1 MIDFFKKPDE
11 LVARFKAKNP
21 EAHFDYDE
29 IKHDAHKRVFT
40 IAKMMN
46 LDLLK
51 DMQNSLTKAFHNG
64 VTFNEWKKD
73 IIPHLKKSGWW
84 GEIEVDNP
92 KSGKPKKVFVGA
104 RRLKRIFDTNLRT
117 SYAGAKKQSLDESS
131 LEYYRYTAVLDS
143 RTRPTHRAMHGII
156 LPKDHPFWKNNFPP
170 NGWGCRCTVKGYSK
184 KQLERKGLKPF
195 SGKLPNVSH
204 DDFSYDMSALDS
216 AFKQKAKKVLNLI
229 QNKDLEAAI
238 KEFDKKRDL
247 YVWQKGLDELID
259 EVIVNKNYKYPL
271 NVVQVGMLSQ
281 MTMKL
286 ISKILPLKDINK
298 KGLIL
303 TKDRLYHARP
313 ERKGQYNHDFSI
325 DEMRQ
330 IVKILSDESKIYID
344 LRDNHKNILFIF
356 DDINDPNRLNL
367 IPIEMLKTHKK
378 FKTDNYI
385 ITLDKVDKED
395 ILRAIKK
402 ELIVKLNSVGG
413 I

>member
-51 DMQNSLTKAFHNG
+51 DMQSSLTKAFHNG
-64 VTFNEWKKD
+64 VTFDEWKKD

-84 GEIEVDNP
+84 GEIEVDDP

-170 NGWGCRCTVKGYSK
+170 NGWGCRCSVRGYSK

-195 SGKLPNVSH
+195 SGTLPNVSH
-204 DDFSYDMSALDS
+204 DDFSYDMSALDKV
-216 AFKQKAKKVLNLI
+216 FKQKAKKVLNLI
-229 QNKDLEAAI
+229 QNKDLETAI

-247 YVWQKGLDELID
+247 YIWQKGLDELI
-259 EVIVNKNYKYPL
+259 EAATSGNIIKEKYRQIAQIGVLSDIILKSLL
-271 NVVQVGMLSQ
+271 NLSI
-281 MTMKL
+281 KPKAKS
-286 ISKILPLKDINK
+286 ISTYQNTIKHTLRDTKPNIK
-298 KGLIL
+298 K
-303 TKDRLYHARP
+303 P
-313 ERKGQYNHDFSI
+313 NI
-325 DEMRQ
+325 DEIKQ
-330 IVKILSDESKIYID
+330 AV
-344 LRDNHKNILFIF
+344 NILDKAKHVYYDKKENTLLYFYDKV
-356 DDINDPNRLNL
+356 DDNNMITYIVVRLDYTL
-367 IPIEMLKTHKK
+367 KK
-378 FKTDNYI
+378 FKTDNFI
-385 ITLDKVDKED
+385 ATITKAPFVNFKTLLKEKD
-395 ILRAIKK
+395 NTRNLVRVKIK
-402 ELIVKLNSVGG
+402 
-413 I
+413 

>member
-21 EAHFDYDE
+21 ETHFDYDE

-51 DMQNSLTKAFHNG
+51 DMQSSLTKAFHNG
-64 VTFNEWKKD
+64 VTFDEFKND

-84 GEIEVDNP
+84 GEIEVTDP

-170 NGWGCRCTVKGYSK
+170 NGWGCRCTVRGYSK

-229 QNKDLEAAI
+229 QNKDLETAI

-247 YVWQKGLDELID
+247 YIWQKGLNELI
-259 EVIVNKNYKYPL
+259 EAATSGNIIKEKYRQIAQIGVLSDIILKSLL
-271 NVVQVGMLSQ
+271 NLSI
-281 MTMKL
+281 KPKAKS
-286 ISKILPLKDINK
+286 ISIYQNTIKHTLRDTKPNTK
-298 KGLIL
+298 K
-303 TKDRLYHARP
+303 P
-313 ERKGQYNHDFSI
+313 NI
-325 DEMRQ
+325 DEIKQ
-330 IVKILSDESKIYID
+330 AV
-344 LRDNHKNILFIF
+344 NILDKAKHVYYDKKENTLLYFYDKV
-356 DDINDPNRLNL
+356 DDNNNMITYIVVRLDYTL
-367 IPIEMLKTHKK
+367 KK
-378 FKTDNYI
+378 FKTDNFIATITKIPLINYKAI
-385 ITLDKVDKED
+385 IKDKVRYKNM
-395 ILRAIKK
+395 R
-402 ELIVKLNSVGG
+402 
-413 I
+413 

>member
-11 LVARFKAKNP
+11 LVAKFKAKNP
-21 EAHFDYDE
+21 ETHFDYDE

-64 VTFNEWKKD
+64 VTFDEWKKD

-84 GEIEVDNP
+84 GEIEVTDP

-143 RTRPTHRAMHGII
+143 RTRPTHRAMHGVI
-156 LPKDHPFWKNNFPP
+156 LKKDDPFWKNNFPP
-170 NGWGCRCTVKGYSK
+170 NGWGCRCSVRGYSK

-195 SGKLPNVSH
+195 SGTLPNVSH
-204 DDFSYDMSALDS
+204 DDFGYDMSALDS

-229 QNKDLEAAI
+229 QNKDLETAI

-247 YVWQKGLDELID
+247 YIWQKGLDELI
-259 EVIVNKNYKYPL
+259 EAATSGNIIKEKYRQIAQIGVLSDIILKSLL
-271 NVVQVGMLSQ
+271 NLSI
-281 MTMKL
+281 KPKAKS
-286 ISKILPLKDINK
+286 ISIYQNTIKHTLRDTKPNIK
-298 KGLIL
+298 K
-303 TKDRLYHARP
+303 P
-313 ERKGQYNHDFSI
+313 NI
-325 DEMRQ
+325 DEIKQ
-330 IVKILSDESKIYID
+330 AV
-344 LRDNHKNILFIF
+344 NILDKAKHVYYDKKENTLLYFYDKV
-356 DDINDPNRLNL
+356 DDNNMITYIVVRLDYTL
-367 IPIEMLKTHKK
+367 KK
-378 FKTDNYI
+378 FKTDNFIATITKIPLINYKAI
-385 ITLDKVDKED
+385 IKDKVRYKNM
-395 ILRAIKK
+395 R
-402 ELIVKLNSVGG
+402 
-413 I
+413 

>member
-21 EAHFDYDE
+21 ETHFDYDE

-64 VTFNEWKKD
+64 VTFDEWKKD

-84 GEIEVDNP
+84 GEIEVTDP

-143 RTRPTHRAMHGII
+143 RTRPTHRAMHGVI
-156 LPKDHPFWKNNFPP
+156 LKKDDPFWKNNFPP
-170 NGWGCRCTVKGYSK
+170 NGWGCRCSVRGYSK

-195 SGKLPNVSH
+195 SGTLPNVSH

-229 QNKDLEAAI
+229 QNKDLETAI

-247 YVWQKGLDELID
+247 YIWQKGLDELI
-259 EVIVNKNYKYPL
+259 EAATSGNIIKEKYRQIAQIGVLSDIILKSLL
-271 NVVQVGMLSQ
+271 NLSI
-281 MTMKL
+281 KPKAKS
-286 ISKILPLKDINK
+286 ISIYQNTIKHTLRDTKPNIK
-298 KGLIL
+298 K
-303 TKDRLYHARP
+303 P
-313 ERKGQYNHDFSI
+313 NI
-325 DEMRQ
+325 DEIKQ
-330 IVKILSDESKIYID
+330 AV
-344 LRDNHKNILFIF
+344 NILDKAKHVYYDKKENTLLYFYDKV
-356 DDINDPNRLNL
+356 DDNNMITYIVVRLDYTL
-367 IPIEMLKTHKK
+367 KK
-378 FKTDNYI
+378 FKTDNFI
-385 ITLDKVDKED
+385 ATITKIPLINYKAIVKDKVRYKNM
-395 ILRAIKK
+395 R
-402 ELIVKLNSVGG
+402 
-413 I
+413 

>member
-21 EAHFDYDE
+21 ETHFDYDE

-64 VTFNEWKKD
+64 VTFDEWKKD

-84 GEIEVDNP
+84 GEIEVTDP

-170 NGWGCRCTVKGYSK
+170 NGWGCRCTVRGYSK

-195 SGKLPNVSH
+195 SGTLPNVSH
-204 DDFSYDMSALDS
+204 DDFSYDMSALDKV
-216 AFKQKAKKVLNLI
+216 FKQKAKKVLNLI
-229 QNKDLEAAI
+229 QNKDLETAI
-238 KEFDKKRDL
+238 KEFDKKRGL
-247 YVWQKGLDELID
+247 YIWQKGLDELI
-259 EVIVNKNYKYPL
+259 EAATSGNIIKEKYRQIAQIGVLSDIILKSLL
-271 NVVQVGMLSQ
+271 NLSI
-281 MTMKL
+281 KPKAKS
-286 ISKILPLKDINK
+286 ISIYQNTIKHTLRDTKPNIK
-298 KGLIL
+298 K
-303 TKDRLYHARP
+303 P
-313 ERKGQYNHDFSI
+313 NI
-325 DEMRQ
+325 DEIKQ
-330 IVKILSDESKIYID
+330 AV
-344 LRDNHKNILFIF
+344 NILDKAKHVYYDKKENTLLYFYDKV
-356 DDINDPNRLNL
+356 DDNNMITYIVVRLDYTL
-367 IPIEMLKTHKK
+367 KK
-378 FKTDNYI
+378 FKTDNFIATITKIPLINYKAI
-385 ITLDKVDKED
+385 IKDKVRYKNM
-395 ILRAIKK
+395 R
-402 ELIVKLNSVGG
+402 
-413 I
+413 

>member
-11 LVARFKAKNP
+11 LVAKFKAKNP
-21 EAHFDYDE
+21 ETHFDYDE

-64 VTFNEWKKD
+64 VTFDEWKKD

-84 GEIEVDNP
+84 GEIEVTDP

-143 RTRPTHRAMHGII
+143 RTRPTHRAMHGVI
-156 LPKDHPFWKNNFPP
+156 LKKDDPFWKNNFPP
-170 NGWGCRCTVKGYSK
+170 NGWGCRCSVRGYSK

-195 SGKLPNVSH
+195 SGTLPNVSH

-229 QNKDLEAAI
+229 QNKDLETAI

-247 YVWQKGLDELID
+247 YIWQKGLDELI
-259 EVIVNKNYKYPL
+259 EAATSGNIIKEKYRQIAQIGVLSDIILKSLL
-271 NVVQVGMLSQ
+271 NLSI
-281 MTMKL
+281 KPKAKS
-286 ISKILPLKDINK
+286 ISIYQNTIKHTLRDTKPNIK
-298 KGLIL
+298 K
-303 TKDRLYHARP
+303 P
-313 ERKGQYNHDFSI
+313 NI
-325 DEMRQ
+325 DEIKQ
-330 IVKILSDESKIYID
+330 AV
-344 LRDNHKNILFIF
+344 NILDKAKHVYYDKKENTLLYFYDKV
-356 DDINDPNRLNL
+356 DDNNMITYIVVRLDYTL
-367 IPIEMLKTHKK
+367 KK
-378 FKTDNYI
+378 FKTDNFIATITKIPLINYKAI
-385 ITLDKVDKED
+385 IKDKVRYKNM
-395 ILRAIKK
+395 R
-402 ELIVKLNSVGG
+402 
-413 I
+413 

>member
-21 EAHFDYDE
+21 ETHFDYDE

-64 VTFNEWKKD
+64 VTFDEWKKD

-84 GEIEVDNP
+84 GEIEVDDP

-170 NGWGCRCTVKGYSK
+170 NGWGCRCTVRGYSK

-195 SGKLPNVSH
+195 NGTLPNVSH

-229 QNKDLEAAI
+229 QNKDLETAI

-247 YVWQKGLDELID
+247 YIWQKGLDNAIYELLIKKNLKSPID
-259 EVIVNKNYKYPL
+259 SFQLGVLSNFLINK
-271 NVVQVGMLSQ
+271 
-281 MTMKL
+281 
-286 ISKILPLKDINK
+286 IAKILKINTKTKHIMGDK
-298 KGLIL
+298 KGIL
-303 TKDRLYHARP
+303 HIRP
-313 ERKGQYNHDFSI
+313 ERKGIYNQDLRI
-325 DEMRQ
+325 DEIRK
-330 IVKILSDESKIYID
+330 IVKILSDENTPVSID
-344 LRDNHKNILFIF
+344 IDKKNIIFWF
-356 DDINDPNRLNL
+356 DDEKDAKKINKIVVDLNYNL
-367 IPIEMLKTHKK
+367 KK
-378 FKTDNYI
+378 FGVTNYMVTI
-385 ITLDKVDKED
+385 GKALKADELGKSSY
-395 ILRAIKK
+395 IK
-402 ELIVKLNSVGG
+402 IR
-413 I
+413 

>member
-51 DMQNSLTKAFHNG
+51 DMQSSLTKAFHNG
-64 VTFNEWKKD
+64 VTFDEWKKD

-84 GEIEVDNP
+84 GEIEVDDP

-170 NGWGCRCTVKGYSK
+170 NGWGCRCTVRGYSK

-195 SGKLPNVSH
+195 SGTLPNVSH
-204 DDFSYDMSALDS
+204 DDFGYDMSVLDS

-229 QNKDLEAAI
+229 QNKDLETAI

-247 YVWQKGLDELID
+247 YIWQKGLDNAIYELLIKKNLKSPID
-259 EVIVNKNYKYPL
+259 SFQLGVLSNFLINK
-271 NVVQVGMLSQ
+271 
-281 MTMKL
+281 
-286 ISKILPLKDINK
+286 IAKILKINTKTKHIMGDK
-298 KGLIL
+298 KGIL
-303 TKDRLYHARP
+303 HIRP
-313 ERKGQYNHDFSI
+313 ERKGIYNQDLRI
-325 DEMRQ
+325 DEIRK
-330 IVKILSDESKIYID
+330 IVKILSDENTPVSID
-344 LRDNHKNILFIF
+344 IDKKNIIFWF
-356 DDINDPNRLNL
+356 DDEKDAKKINKIVVDLNYNL
-367 IPIEMLKTHKK
+367 KK
-378 FKTDNYI
+378 FGVTNYMVTI
-385 ITLDKVDKED
+385 GKALKADELGKSSY
-395 ILRAIKK
+395 IK
-402 ELIVKLNSVGG
+402 IR
-413 I
+413 

>member
-64 VTFNEWKKD
+64 VTFDEWKKD

-84 GEIEVDNP
+84 GEIEVDDP

-170 NGWGCRCTVKGYSK
+170 NGWGCRCSVRGYSK
-184 KQLERKGLKPF
+184 KQLERNGLKPF
-195 SGKLPNVSH
+195 SGTLPNVSH

-229 QNKDLEAAI
+229 QNKDLETAI

-247 YVWQKGLDELID
+247 YIWQKGLDELI
-259 EVIVNKNYKYPL
+259 EAASSGNIIKEKYRQIAQIGVLSDIILKSLL
-271 NVVQVGMLSQ
+271 NLSI
-281 MTMKL
+281 KPKAKS
-286 ISKILPLKDINK
+286 ISIYQNTIKHTLRDTKPNIK
-298 KGLIL
+298 K
-303 TKDRLYHARP
+303 P
-313 ERKGQYNHDFSI
+313 NI
-325 DEMRQ
+325 DEIKQ
-330 IVKILSDESKIYID
+330 AV
-344 LRDNHKNILFIF
+344 NILDKAKHVYYDKKENTLLYFYDKV
-356 DDINDPNRLNL
+356 DDNNMITYIVVRLDYTL
-367 IPIEMLKTHKK
+367 KK
-378 FKTDNYI
+378 FKTDNFIATITKIPLINYKAI
-385 ITLDKVDKED
+385 IKDKVRYKNM
-395 ILRAIKK
+395 R
-402 ELIVKLNSVGG
+402 
-413 I
+413 

>member
-11 LVARFKAKNP
+11 LVARLKAKNP

-64 VTFNEWKKD
+64 VTFDEWKKD

-84 GEIEVDNP
+84 GEIEVDDP

-170 NGWGCRCTVKGYSK
+170 NGWGCRCTVRGYSK

-229 QNKDLEAAI
+229 QNKDLETAI

-247 YVWQKGLDELID
+247 YIWQKGLDELI
-259 EVIVNKNYKYPL
+259 EAATSGNIIKEKYRQIAQIGVLSDIILKSLL
-271 NVVQVGMLSQ
+271 NLSI
-281 MTMKL
+281 KPKAKS
-286 ISKILPLKDINK
+286 ISIYQNTIKHTLRDTKPNIK
-298 KGLIL
+298 K
-303 TKDRLYHARP
+303 P
-313 ERKGQYNHDFSI
+313 NI
-325 DEMRQ
+325 DEIKQ
-330 IVKILSDESKIYID
+330 AV
-344 LRDNHKNILFIF
+344 NILDKAKHVYYDKKENTLLYFYDKV
-356 DDINDPNRLNL
+356 DDNNMITYIVVRLDYTL
-367 IPIEMLKTHKK
+367 KK
-378 FKTDNYI
+378 FKTDNFI
-385 ITLDKVDKED
+385 ATITKIPLINYKAIVKDKVRYKNM
-395 ILRAIKK
+395 R
-402 ELIVKLNSVGG
+402 
-413 I
+413 

>member
-64 VTFNEWKKD
+64 VTFDEWKKD

-84 GEIEVDNP
+84 GEIEVDDP

-170 NGWGCRCTVKGYSK
+170 NGWGCRCSVRGYSK

-195 SGKLPNVSH
+195 SGTLPNVSH
-204 DDFSYDMSALDS
+204 DDFGYDMSVLDS

-229 QNKDLEAAI
+229 QNKDLETAI

-247 YVWQKGLDELID
+247 YIWQKGLDELI
-259 EVIVNKNYKYPL
+259 EAATSGNIIKEKYRQIAQIGVLSDIILKSLL
-271 NVVQVGMLSQ
+271 NLSI
-281 MTMKL
+281 KPKAKS
-286 ISKILPLKDINK
+286 ISIYQNTIKHTLRDTKPNIK
-298 KGLIL
+298 K
-303 TKDRLYHARP
+303 P
-313 ERKGQYNHDFSI
+313 NI
-325 DEMRQ
+325 DEIKQ
-330 IVKILSDESKIYID
+330 AV
-344 LRDNHKNILFIF
+344 NILDKAKHVYYDKKENTLLYFYDKV
-356 DDINDPNRLNL
+356 DDNNMITYIVVRLDYTL
-367 IPIEMLKTHKK
+367 KK
-378 FKTDNYI
+378 FKTDNFIATITKIPLINYKAI
-385 ITLDKVDKED
+385 IKDKVRYKNM
-395 ILRAIKK
+395 R
-402 ELIVKLNSVGG
+402 
-413 I
+413 

>member
-247 YVWQKGLDELID
+247 YVWQKGLDELI
-259 EVIVNKNYKYPL
+259 ETATSGNIIKEKYRQIAQIGVLSDIILKSLL
-271 NVVQVGMLSQ
+271 NLSI
-281 MTMKL
+281 KPKAKS
-286 ISKILPLKDINK
+286 ISIYQNTIKHTLRDTKPNIK
-298 KGLIL
+298 K
-303 TKDRLYHARP
+303 P
-313 ERKGQYNHDFSI
+313 NI
-325 DEMRQ
+325 DEIKQ
-330 IVKILSDESKIYID
+330 AV
-344 LRDNHKNILFIF
+344 NILDKAKHVYYDKKENTLLYFYDKV
-356 DDINDPNRLNL
+356 DDNNMITYIVVRLDYTL
-367 IPIEMLKTHKK
+367 KK
-378 FKTDNYI
+378 FKTDNFIATITKIPLINYKAI
-385 ITLDKVDKED
+385 IRDKVRYKNM
-395 ILRAIKK
+395 R
-402 ELIVKLNSVGG
+402 
-413 I
+413 

>member
-64 VTFNEWKKD
+64 VTFDEWKKD

-84 GEIEVDNP
+84 GEIEVTDP

-117 SYAGAKKQSLDESS
+117 SYAAAKKQSLDESS

-143 RTRPTHRAMHGII
+143 HTRPTHRAMHGII

-170 NGWGCRCTVKGYSK
+170 NGWGCRCTVRGYSK

-229 QNKDLEAAI
+229 QNKDLETAI

-247 YVWQKGLDELID
+247 YIWQKGLDNAIYELLIKKNLKSPID
-259 EVIVNKNYKYPL
+259 SFQLGVLSSFLINK
-271 NVVQVGMLSQ
+271 
-281 MTMKL
+281 
-286 ISKILPLKDINK
+286 IAKILKIDTKTKHIMGDK
-298 KGLIL
+298 KGIL
-303 TKDRLYHARP
+303 HIRP
-313 ERKGQYNHDFSI
+313 ERKGIYNQDLRI
-325 DEMRQ
+325 DEIRK
-330 IVKILSDESKIYID
+330 IVKILDDENTPVSID
-344 LRDNHKNILFIF
+344 IDKKNIIFWF
-356 DDINDPNRLNL
+356 DDEKDAKKINKIVVDLNYNL
-367 IPIEMLKTHKK
+367 KK
-378 FKTDNYI
+378 FGVTNYMV
-385 ITLDKVDKED
+385 TASKVDKTSKD
-395 ILRAIKK
+395 DANF
-402 ELIVKLNSVGG
+402 VK
-413 I
+413 IR